1 MIATALFVVRVAQIS
16 LCYCADYIRKVSSMW
31 KRELLK
37 NKLYSV
43 ALVSLGALS
52 IPVEY
57 DVTAFVFSLMIG
69 IPLFFS
75 KENWIT

>member
-1 MIATALFVVRVAQIS
+1 
-16 LCYCADYIRKVSSMW
+16 MW

-37 NKLYSV
+37 NKLYAV
-43 ALVSLGALS
+43 AIMGFGGLI
-52 IPVEY
+52 IPIEY

-69 IPLFFS
+69 VPLFFS